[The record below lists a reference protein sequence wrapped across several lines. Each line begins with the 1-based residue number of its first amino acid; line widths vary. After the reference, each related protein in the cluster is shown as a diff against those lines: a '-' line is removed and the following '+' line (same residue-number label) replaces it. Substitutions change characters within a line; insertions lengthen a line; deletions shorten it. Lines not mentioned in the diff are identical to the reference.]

1 MKKYSLLLLI
11 IIFSVSFL
19 IGCDREISEKI
30 VLPSV
35 KEVTSIEI
43 NDRGSKFISNDKDVI
58 LELIDKISGLTIT
71 NEESL
76 QDVPSQESYIEI
88 NLVTK
93 DNINTFFMY
102 FDEGVLKLEQP
113 YVGIFLVDNDLKEL
127 INGIHDFN
135 LKDE

>member
-19 IGCDREISEKI
+19 IGCDREMSEKI

-43 NDRGSKFISNDKDVI
+43 NDRDSKFISNDKDVI

-71 NEESL
+71 NEESV

-93 DNINTFFMY
+93 DNVNTFFMY

>member
-71 NEESL
+71 NEESV

-93 DNINTFFMY
+93 DNVNTFFMY